1 MKNSYKILQSEIN
14 LKLKVNIFEK
24 SRERKYVDARALYC
38 YVLRKDYKYTL
49 QEIINT
55 FKENGLY
62 RNHATILHCVR
73 MYDVASNY
81 NSKLEQIRKDVLIKT
96 IPHSFL
102 INKIE
107 AITDDHR
114 LRGIN
119 NFINFQEEQIN

>member
-1 MKNSYKILQSEIN
+1 MKNSYKILESEIN

-55 FKENGLY
+55 FKENGLE

-73 MYDVASNY
+73 MYEVAMKY
-81 NSKLEQIRKDVLIKT
+81 NPKLQNIRNEILRPIEPQVLLLDRIREIKDL
-96 IPHSFL
+96 
-102 INKIE
+102 N
-107 AITDDHR
+107 R

>member
-1 MKNSYKILQSEIN
+1 
-14 LKLKVNIFEK
+14 
-24 SRERKYVDARALYC
+24 
-38 YVLRKDYKYTL
+38 
-49 QEIINT
+49 
-55 FKENGLY
+55 
-62 RNHATILHCVR
+62 